1 MSYHFTE
8 NHIFVLQL
16 PLLLGDK
23 SPAAVR
29 LDHSQNYITILRLLH
44 HIQNVMSQRTITSS
58 HGTLDLATHATR
70 KIEQYDSGTDIY
82 NGGTVQ

>member
-1 MSYHFTE
+1 MTASPNTE
-8 NHIFVLQL
+8 CYV
-16 PLLLGDK
+16 PEDPPP
-23 SPAAVR
+23 SPVA
-29 LDHSQNYITILRLLH
+29 
-44 HIQNVMSQRTITSS
+44 